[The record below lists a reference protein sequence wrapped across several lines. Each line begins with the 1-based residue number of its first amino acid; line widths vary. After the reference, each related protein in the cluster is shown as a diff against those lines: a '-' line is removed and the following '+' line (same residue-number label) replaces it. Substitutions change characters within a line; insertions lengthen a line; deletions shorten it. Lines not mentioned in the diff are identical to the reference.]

1 MILLSASK
9 LNKAFVEDVVFEDV
23 SFHVEDRDKIGFVGV
38 NGAGKTTLFRSL
50 LNPSYADSGEVFTNK
65 ETVIG
70 YMQQHADITS
80 DKTVWEELMTVYADM
95 LGLEEAL
102 ETVARQIEEGTGDL
116 DALVARQ
123 SSLLERF
130 ERRGGYLYKNIAKSS
145 LIGLG
150 FCEDDLNKPF
160 ETLSGGQKTRVLLCK
175 ILLSDANL
183 LLLDEPTNHLDI
195 ASVEWLESFLRDYAG
210 AFVIIS
216 HDRYFLDRV
225 TNKTFELENQRLTV
239 YNGNYTRYLAL
250 KEEARLA
257 KQRQYD
263 NTKREIDRIEG
274 IIEQQKRWN
283 QERNYKTIASKQ
295 KEIDRL
301 EKTLDAPE
309 REPDKLRFHFHIN
322 AVGGNDVLMCHS
334 LAMAY
339 GIHKIFSGVDI
350 DIKKREHV
358 FLLGDN
364 GCGKTTLFKLLTGD
378 LRPIDGEIRFGAGVQ
393 VGYYDQAQ
401 ENLHNEKTVLDE
413 VYDAYPKM
421 TITELRNALAAFL
434 FVGDDVFKPISAL
447 SGGERAKV
455 SLLKL
460 MLSGANLLLLDE
472 PTNHLDISSREALED
487 ALLHYEGTLFIISH
501 DRYFINKLASRV
513 LYMQN
518 CGLTNYV
525 GNYDYFL
532 EKFKGVQTQK
542 ETVKASNKESYQEQ
556 KRREAE
562 KRKNANRFHR
572 LEEQIEQLEGEIAQ
586 KEELLLSDEYATDHV
601 KATEL
606 LGQVQELKDELERL
620 YEEWE
625 ELGTFVEL

>member
-1 MILLSASK
+1 MIVLSASK
-9 LNKAFVEDVVFEDV
+9 LNKAFVEDIVFEDV
-23 SFHVEDRDKIGFVGV
+23 SFHIEDRDKIGFVGV
-38 NGAGKTTLFRSL
+38 NGAGKTTLFKSL
-50 LNPSYADSGEVFTNK
+50 LQPSYADSGEVFTNK

-95 LGLEEAL
+95 LGLEEELDA
-102 ETVARQIEEGTGDL
+102 VARRIEDGAGDL
-116 DALVARQ
+116 DALIERQ
-123 SSLLERF
+123 AALLERF

-150 FCEDDLNKPF
+150 FAEEDLHKPF
-160 ETLSGGQKTRVLLCK
+160 ETLSGGQKARVLLCK

-195 ASVEWLESFLRDYAG
+195 ASVEWLENFLRDYNG

-225 TNKTFELENQRLTV
+225 TNKTFELENRKLTV

-301 EKTLDAPE
+301 EQTLDAPE
-309 REPDKLRFHFHIN
+309 REPDKLRFQFHIN
-322 AVGGNDVLMCHS
+322 TVGGNDVLRCNS

-339 GIHKIFSGVDI
+339 GIKKIFSGVEL
-350 DIKKREHV
+350 DIKKKEHV
-358 FLLGDN
+358 FLLGEN

-378 LRPIDGEIRFGAGVQ
+378 LRPIDGEIHFGAGVQ

-401 ENLHNEKTVLDE
+401 ENLHEEKTVLDE
-413 VYDAYPKM
+413 VYDTYPTM
-421 TITELRNALAAFL
+421 SLTEVRNALGAFL
-434 FVGDDVFKPISAL
+434 FYGDDVFKPISAL

-487 ALLHYEGTLFIISH
+487 ALLHYEGTLFIVSH
-501 DRYFINKLASRV
+501 DRYFINKIADRI

-518 CGLTNYV
+518 HGLTNYV

-532 EKFKGVQTQK
+532 EKFKGV
-542 ETVKASNKESYQEQ
+542 ETEKTAAKSSNKETYQEQ

-562 KRKNANRFHR
+562 KRKTANRFKR
-572 LEEQIEQLEGEIAQ
+572 VEEQIAQLEEEIRQ
-586 KEELLLSDEYATDHV
+586 QEELLLSDEYATDHI
-601 KATEL
+601 KATAL
-606 LGQVQELKDELERL
+606 LEQVQEQKGKLEQL
-620 YEEWE
+620 YAEWE
-625 ELGTFVEL
+625 TLAELAEE

>member
-1 MILLSASK
+1 MIVLSASK
-9 LNKAFVEDVVFEDV
+9 LNKAFVEDIVFEDV
-23 SFHVEDRDKIGFVGV
+23 SFHIEDHDKIGFVGV
-38 NGAGKTTLFRSL
+38 NGAGKTTLFKSL
-50 LNPSYADSGEVFTNK
+50 LHPSYADSGEVFTNK

-95 LGLEEAL
+95 LGLEKELDAI
-102 ETVARQIEEGTGDL
+102 ARQIEDGTGDL
-116 DALVARQ
+116 NALIERQ
-123 SSLLERF
+123 AALLERF

-150 FCEDDLNKPF
+150 FAEDDLNKPF

-195 ASVEWLESFLRDYAG
+195 SSVEWLENFLRDYNG

-225 TNKTFELENQRLTV
+225 TNKTLELENRKLTV

-257 KQRQYD
+257 KQRQYE

-309 REPDKLRFHFHIN
+309 SEPAGLRFRFHIN
-322 AVGGNDVLMCHS
+322 AVGGNDVLRCSS

-339 GIHKIFSGVDI
+339 GIKKIFSGVEL
-350 DIKKREHV
+350 DIKKKEHV
-358 FLLGDN
+358 FLLGEN

-378 LRPIDGEIRFGAGVQ
+378 LHPIDGEIHFGAGVQ

-401 ENLHNEKTVLDE
+401 ENLHEEKTVLDE
-413 VYDAYPKM
+413 VYDAYPGM
-421 TITELRNALAAFL
+421 SLTEVRNALGAFL
-434 FVGDDVFKPISAL
+434 FHDDDVFKPISAL

-487 ALLHYEGTLFIISH
+487 ALLHYEGTLFIVSH
-501 DRYFINKLASRV
+501 DRYFINKIADRI

-518 CGLTNYV
+518 HGLTNYA

-532 EKFKGVQTQK
+532 EKFKGV
-542 ETVKASNKESYQEQ
+542 ETEKTAAKPSNKETYQEQ

-562 KRKNANRFHR
+562 KRKTANRFKR
-572 LEEQIEQLEGEIAQ
+572 VEEQIEQLE
-586 KEELLLSDEYATDHV
+586 EEVRQQEALLLSDEYATDHI
-601 KATEL
+601 KASEL
-606 LGQVQELKDELERL
+606 LEQVQKRKDELEQL
-620 YEEWE
+620 YAEWE
-625 ELGTFVEL
+625 TLGELVEE